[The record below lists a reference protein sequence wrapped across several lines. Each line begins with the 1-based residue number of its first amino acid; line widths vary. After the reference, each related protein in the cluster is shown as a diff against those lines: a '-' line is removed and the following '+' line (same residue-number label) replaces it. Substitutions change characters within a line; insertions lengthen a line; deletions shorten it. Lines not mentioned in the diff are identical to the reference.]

1 MDFFL
6 KQSASKKLAETEAA
20 VKLKNLQSL
29 CIACNDKVFGFGGVF
44 RPYQL
49 DIVTSVMQN
58 KDVYVIMP
66 TGGGK
71 SLCYALPAV
80 LSPGVTIV
88 ISPLLSLIEDQVSAF
103 IGLRSGGIPSAYL
116 TSGCTVSQKNAV
128 LEDLRRPRRGLEP
141 FLKLLY
147 MTPER
152 VANDIETQQLLK
164 DLYLN
169 ERLARFVVDEAHW

>member
-6 KQSASKKLAETEAA
+6 KPSAAKLEAEKDNVKKREE
-20 VKLKNLQSL
+20 LQSL
-29 CIACNDKVFGFGGVF
+29 CFACNNTVFGFRGIF
-44 RPYQL
+44 RPHQL
-49 DIVTSVMQN
+49 DIVTAVMQN
-58 KDVYVIMP
+58 EDVYVIMP

-80 LSPGVTIV
+80 LSPGVTVV

-103 IGLRSGGIPSAYL
+103 LSLKCGGIPSAYL
-116 TSGCTVSQKNAV
+116 TSGSTVSQKNAI
-128 LEDLRRPRRGLEP
+128 LEDLRRSRRGLEP

-152 VANDIETQQLLK
+152 AANDIETQQLLN
-164 DLYLN
+164 DLYQN